1 MSNKRIIGRYSAM
14 FLACTLGVPTC
25 CKMLEGITASD
36 VRGALATGACLGVLH
51 LFLRPVIRAV
61 TIPIGCL
68 TLGLINPLID
78 LALLYAAARFTG
90 AIEITNL
97 LSAVLT
103 SFMINAVCFIAAG
116 RS

>member
-1 MSNKRIIGRYSAM
+1 MSRKRIVSRYSAM
-14 FLACTLGVPTC
+14 LLACTLGVPTC
-25 CKMLEGITASD
+25 CKMLPGFSAGNIKA
-36 VRGALATGACLGVLH
+36 ALACGACLGVLH
-51 LFLRPVIRAV
+51 LFFRPVLRLMSAPV
-61 TIPIGCL
+61 GCL
-68 TLGLINPLID
+68 TLGLINPAID

-97 LSAVLT
+97 LSALLA